1 MYFNPFYELYIL
13 FLILTDIINSSISL
27 LLFKLMQFA
36 QGKIVMVLEGGYNLK
51 SIANSVL
58 ACAKVLLQEESVG
71 SIQTATFKSTWRVI
85 EAVICCHPI
94 LFLLVLFLSLE
105 IHVLTDKSVLFR
117 FAMNL
122 KGTGLYW
129 MSSYLRTYWLPIAD
143 LAQLR
148 CLMFSFTILLSALIW
163 CWQNSWSVDV
173 FPQIFSK
180 IERVD
185 LNPFIWYADL
195 WWLNLL

>member
-13 FLILTDIINSSISL
+13 FLILTDIINSLIAL

-51 SIANSVL
+51 SMANSVL

-105 IHVLTDKSVLFR
+105 NTCSLTDISVLFR

-129 MSSYLRTYWLPIAD
+129 MSSYLRTY
-143 LAQLR
+143 
-148 CLMFSFTILLSALIW
+148 
-163 CWQNSWSVDV
+163 
-173 FPQIFSK
+173 
-180 IERVD
+180 
-185 LNPFIWYADL
+185 
-195 WWLNLL
+195 